1 MTRGPLTKV
10 AEKRIYQRR
19 PHRTQVV
26 FEDEFGEGLFYVY
39 SMDVSMGGLFLES
52 DIPLKIGTMLLLS
65 FALPGHRRPVRVTGK
80 VVRRIEGA
88 HGRGGGL
95 GISFLGL
102 SELTMKRLQEFLKV

>member
-1 MTRGPLTKV
+1 MTRGTLTKI
-10 AEKRIYQRR
+10 AEKRIHQRR

-39 SMDVSMGGLFLES
+39 SMDISMGGLFLES
-52 DIPLKIGTMLLLS
+52 DIPLKIGTMLFLS

-80 VVRRIEGA
+80 VVRRSEGRG
-88 HGRGGGL
+88 GRGGGL

-102 SELTMKRLQEFLKV
+102 SELAMKRLWAFLKV